1 MLSHKISMAK
11 IKNKVIRDD
20 IDRTK
25 CSQRKF
31 DYENPV
37 LDRLAIKKVN
47 ELCENWATILV
58 NISGYMG
65 KEKSDI
71 KKVVKNGYSLA
82 YRQLK
87 SRSLKFHKLKWVN
100 PLLYYFRW

>member
-47 ELCENWATILV
+47 ELCEN
-58 NISGYMG
+58 
-65 KEKSDI
+65 
-71 KKVVKNGYSLA
+71 
-82 YRQLK
+82 
-87 SRSLKFHKLKWVN
+87 
-100 PLLYYFRW
+100 